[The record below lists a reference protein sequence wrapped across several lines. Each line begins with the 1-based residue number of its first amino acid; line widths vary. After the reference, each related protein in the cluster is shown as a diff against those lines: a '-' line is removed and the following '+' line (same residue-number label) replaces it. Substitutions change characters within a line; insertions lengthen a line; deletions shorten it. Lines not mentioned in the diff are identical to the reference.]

1 MAASH
6 SRDMKELDGIV
17 ERVEIVMHR
26 CKKENRRKEL
36 RDLELLV
43 AQVWIIE
50 GKYEEALKLYREMV
64 KEEPRDF
71 RPYLCQG
78 IVYTLMRKMDE
89 ADKNFKQYRKLVPKN
104 HPYAQLFEKSLSGI
118 NASVK
123 KKDDNVK
130 VSSLQS

>member
-6 SRDMKELDGIV
+6 SQDMKDLDRIV
-17 ERVEIVMHR
+17 ERVEGVMQR
-26 CKKENRRKEL
+26 CKKENKMKEL
-36 RDLELLV
+36 RDLKLLV

-50 GKYEEALKLYREMV
+50 GKYEEALKMYQEMV
-64 KEEPRDF
+64 NEEPRDF

-104 HPYAQLFEKSLSGI
+104 HPYAQLFEKNLTGI
-118 NASVK
+118 NAAVK